1 MEAITQKS
9 KTKLSIELNTPQDLE
24 KIVAHEYHIRLYHSL
39 KNINFSYSSLYRYAM
54 KNFLLENMSIKKSK
68 AALLG
73 ELMDVSETT
82 VYRWK
87 NSKRNVEGKYAE
99 RLSELIQFYG
109 YGEEVIGSKSS
120 FVEWLKSPNIH
131 LSDQAPVEI
140 LDSLAGMK
148 YLKHLLDK
156 IEYGAPV

>member
-1 MEAITQKS
+1 
-9 KTKLSIELNTPQDLE
+9 
-24 KIVAHEYHIRLYHSL
+24 
-39 KNINFSYSSLYRYAM
+39 M